1 MPFLPPKQQC
11 QSTEGVEDL
20 REAAPSHRMATT
32 TTRARRRMKTM
43 MAQMGATI
51 QSRLT
56 PSWSTFDSTTALP
69 LSGVATVHA
78 GAADS
83 FCIASTEYG
92 DDM

>member
-1 MPFLPPKQQC
+1 
-11 QSTEGVEDL
+11 
-20 REAAPSHRMATT
+20 
-32 TTRARRRMKTM
+32 M